1 METKDKYIIWTP
13 EDFAEGNIQEAAR
26 YICANVHLIH
36 LLQPSA
42 ALPLYEAIKRLADA
56 DNDPMTLTQARFAYN
71 IEFILP
77 AELFCCAG
85 KQHKL
90 VGAVRSLAE
99 LIDFLPLNENGGL
112 SIPHCVVIDDN
123 AISGQ
128 ESDKVRELMAGLLQ
142 QFVFLN
148 LDLDVMS
155 KSEIRK
161 NEIKE
166 RFRKHYPELERRLNC
181 VIDDMEKALGKQLF
195 SPKGLEN
202 AHELRSSLE
211 GMQEDLEKARKRP
224 IRIAAMGTKKAGK
237 SVIINCLLGQEYA
250 PTSSELPTP
259 NVIRY
264 VPETTARG
272 LWLEYNGESM
282 TFPSAERLKAF
293 IQGEFEEAQRHTGDE
308 AALEEMVVHYPTE
321 ELTGFEIYDT
331 PGPDFAGAGESHAVI
346 AEACIKDADV
356 CIFVM
361 NYSKH
366 LETGEV
372 AFLEKIRNY
381 FQENGKF
388 YSLLIAVNRVDER
401 YSAEVEKSLSRVID
415 YIRTKLG
422 ALGYPHI
429 VTFGTSA
436 LQSFYLAKIR
446 ELCVEE
452 GHPEGAPIDADAVKA
467 LKKTHKNAMTRL
479 SFIQEALGRLED
491 FHAYEEPTDYDLE
504 RMSGVPQ
511 LVRYVRYIGE
521 QKADLEIVDH
531 VIGSCEMK
539 AKSVKNALEVTKLV
553 ESRDRDSRKIKQL
566 ESYVRR
572 LNKEVKRILNQ
583 LGATISEESVLAA
596 ETQVRHSSANSE
608 KKARD
613 DAEDRIR
620 ALVDRLEVFP
630 SDMEE
635 IYGNKPSAKIGELQ
649 KYAAEAIDGV
659 STVMAQTIQNG
670 ITAYCDGKREQ
681 LSAALQDTQEQIR
694 EEVEKIDRE
703 LEQEKDVQSMFR
715 SFELPSFPASVEI
728 PTTAGTAL
736 ANLFE
741 TGQLRK
747 IAASKRREY
756 EVERGTKNL
765 WEGIRSFLF
774 GKKYYETRVAYNVE
788 GFKAD
793 LTESMTASAQQ
804 AISDTSAAALQMQ
817 IEEATSFVGRLYQQ
831 REEYEG
837 DYQQIF
843 DSYLNMLNLLL
854 DDTNEHK
861 EAVQRDIEAF
871 KELSAITKEFFEL
884 FDTVVPGRREE

>member
-1 METKDKYIIWTP
+1 MELKDKYIIWTP

-42 ALPLYEAIKRLADA
+42 ALPLYEAIKHLADA

-71 IEFILP
+71 IEFTLP

-85 KQHKL
+85 KQHKF

-123 AISGQ
+123 AIAGQ

-166 RFRKHYPELERRLNC
+166 RFRKHYPELERRLNRA
-181 VIDDMEKALGKQLF
+181 IDDMEKALGKQLF

-211 GMQEDLEKARKRP
+211 GMREDLEKARKRP

-282 TFPSAERLKAF
+282 TFSSVERLKAF

-308 AALEEMVVHYPTE
+308 AALGEMVVHYPTE

-372 AFLEKIRNY
+372 AFLEKIRNF

-553 ESRDRDSRKIKQL
+553 ESRDSDSRKIKQL

-572 LNKEVKRILNQ
+572 LNKEVKRILNR

-596 ETQVRHSSANSE
+596 ETQVRRSSADSE

-620 ALVDRLEVFP
+620 ALVDRLDVFP

-649 KYAAEAIDGV
+649 KHAAEAIDGV

-728 PTTAGTAL
+728 PTTVGTAL

-756 EVERGTKNL
+756 EVERRAKNL
-765 WEGIRSFLF
+765 WEGFRSLF
-774 GKKYYETRVAYNVE
+774 GKKYYETCVAYNVE

-793 LTESMTASAQQ
+793 LKESMAASAQQ
-804 AISDTSAAALQMQ
+804 AISNVSAAALQMQ
-817 IEEATSFVGRLYQQ
+817 IEEATSFVERLYQQ

-861 EAVQRDIEAF
+861 EAVQRDIVAF